1 MKTLLLILSLT
12 FITTNAYAESI
23 TKWTSYMSLKDGT
36 HYFYAH
42 SSIKRNGN
50 KVRVWQYVNVP
61 PDNMKAKS
69 FNVFSMQSLDEFDCV
84 NETSKNLQSAG
95 FSKQNLEG
103 DSKDITDPN
112 PTIYYI
118 SPDSVESFLMLL
130 VCKK

>member
-23 TKWTSYMSLKDGT
+23 TKWTIYMCLKDDT

-42 SSIKRNGN
+42 SYIKRNGN
-50 KVRVWQYVNVP
+50 KVRVP
-61 PDNMKAKS
+61 PDNIKAKS
-69 FNVFSMQSLDEFDCV
+69 FNIFSMESLVEFDCV

-103 DSKDITDPN
+103 DSKDITVPN